1 MYYNNTPTTKEAEAI
16 ARVEKAI
23 KGAKNPTT
31 MTNTIMNNYW
41 NGETGKVDKW
51 GAKYGI
57 SFNDIYTWLI
67 YQD

>member
-1 MYYNNTPTTKEAEAI
+1 MYYDNTPTTKEAEAI

-23 KGAKNPTT
+23 KGAKNPTA
-31 MTNTIMNNYW
+31 MTNTIINNYW
-41 NGETGKVDKW
+41 NGEPGKVDKW